1 MTWTGKNP
9 ARFRPGKHG
18 EVCEEEGWHAKGAW
32 VAPSATYDLFALAAN
47 ISVVYLNCISTS
59 LEALAAYTHTTMSSG
74 LLVGYVQLEIDIVDF
89 WSVDDC
95 CFVDQ
100 NS

>member
-1 MTWTGKNP
+1 M
-9 ARFRPGKHG
+9 
-18 EVCEEEGWHAKGAW
+18 
-32 VAPSATYDLFALAAN
+32 APSTTYDLFTLAAN

-59 LEALAAYTHTTMSSG
+59 REALAAYTHVTISSA

-89 WSVDDC
+89 RSVDDC